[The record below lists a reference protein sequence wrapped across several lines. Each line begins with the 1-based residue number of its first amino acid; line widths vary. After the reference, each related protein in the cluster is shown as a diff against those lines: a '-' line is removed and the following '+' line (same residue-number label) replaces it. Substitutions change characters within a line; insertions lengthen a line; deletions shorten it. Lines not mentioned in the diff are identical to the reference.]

1 MSTRLSRPREYF
13 IRNWSEEDHGLISSW
28 ESSLRIMA
36 NTSCPDHHVREMR
49 QMFRS
54 HLKKYLT
61 LDFKWNV
68 LLKLAF
74 VCNSSL
80 MFPRFIIPLLANLAP
95 GTRGIL
101 RPAIRSSAPRLAVGV
116 YFSRARTR
124 PRLWLVRR
132 AVRGCDWLA
141 PVVRQCVT
149 RPQQLPRAYIG
160 SGSGRNTWPWSV
172 KWPAPHSQ
180 Q

>member
-1 MSTRLSRPREYF
+1 MTHMTHDYVRPV
-13 IRNWSEEDHGLISSW
+13 ITASW
-28 ESSLRIMA
+28 IFYPKLERRGSWINFQLRIIVRNNG
-36 NTSCPDHHVREMR
+36 NTPCPDPHEWELS

-74 VCNSSL
+74 VCNLSL

-95 GTRGIL
+95 GARRIL
-101 RPAIRSSAPRLAVGV
+101 RPAIRSSAPRIAVGV

-124 PRLWLVRR
+124 PRLSLVRR
-132 AVRGCDWLA
+132 AVPGCDWLD

-160 SGSGRNTWPWSV
+160 SDSGHMTMIG
-172 KWPAPHSQ
+172 
-180 Q
+180 